1 MFDALSVDYKI
12 DFDDA
17 KQTIIGFEVYLDEKD
32 DEIIGALTDISKTM
46 SDWIRD
52 VEPFVTA
59 IMLLPRMSWIIYKQ
73 MQVLHDNGLMD
84 YMS

>member
-1 MFDALSVDYKI
+1 MFDALSINYEI

-32 DEIIGALTDISKTM
+32 DEIIDALTDISKTM

-52 VEPFVTA
+52 VEPFVPA
-59 IMLLPRMSWIIYKQ
+59 SDR
-73 MQVLHDNGLMD
+73 D
-84 YMS
+84 YGNIKVFDADKEYPCLEFEAFM